1 MLFESLGLK
10 DGESHHMSNMA
21 GGQMMIGLVDADEV
35 CGWSAE
41 YQCGLSVGIAPW
53 NPCGAAKD

>member
-1 MLFESLGLK
+1 
-10 DGESHHMSNMA
+10 MSNMA
-21 GGQMMIGLVDADEV
+21 GGQTMIRLVDADEV